1 MNKRKRILLLS
12 SVFLIALGIVLKV
25 SQVREENNNQVDINN
40 EVRGSKTL
48 QCEGVLEKAQGSL
61 DSFTI
66 DREWYLIEDSNYN
79 TIDIVLE
86 NSDIESELLDEITVS
101 YEIDGIE
108 NEIPFDEDSSSW
120 STSINVDNIEPGRY
134 DLTINAQMKACDVE
148 LKSVEAI
155 NISYPVYVTWTMDWE
170 GFDVE
175 QKYLDSIKKISND
188 YRMPITHF
196 FNPYIYLNLNIQ
208 RSKYLTDWVLGRQNV
223 GDSIGLHLHMNNKM
237 VEAAGVTPKT
247 DISWG
252 GWSKDGQDI
261 PNSVYGYDDYSKI
274 VKWAQAQ
281 FNKNGLPEPT
291 MFRAGAWF
299 ANEENLLVLED
310 LGFKLD
316 SSGRTYKVYGENELE
331 LPWDLQSTT
340 QPYRLN
346 RYNQN
351 NVNNPNMKLWEFPN
365 NGGDTWA
372 YSAEQLIK
380 NFDDNYSGG
389 ISNSRKVVTY
399 LSHPHWFNV
408 DEPKVINLLD
418 YTQKF
423 GIVND
428 KGPVVYT
435 TLDRIEIN

>member
-1 MNKRKRILLLS
+1 
-12 SVFLIALGIVLKV
+12 
-25 SQVREENNNQVDINN
+25 
-40 EVRGSKTL
+40 
-48 QCEGVLEKAQGSL
+48 
-61 DSFTI
+61 
-66 DREWYLIEDSNYN
+66 
-79 TIDIVLE
+79 
-86 NSDIESELLDEITVS
+86 
-101 YEIDGIE
+101 
-108 NEIPFDEDSSSW
+108 
-120 STSINVDNIEPGRY
+120 
-134 DLTINAQMKACDVE
+134 
-148 LKSVEAI
+148 
-155 NISYPVYVTWTMDWE
+155 
-170 GFDVE
+170 
-175 QKYLDSIKKISND
+175 
-188 YRMPITHF
+188 MPITHF
-196 FNPYIYLNLNIQ
+196 FNPFIYLNLNNE
-208 RSKYLTDWVLGRQNV
+208 RSKYLTDWVLSRQNV

-252 GWSKDGQDI
+252 GWAKDGQDI

-281 FNKNGLPEPT
+281 FKENDLPKPT

-299 ANEENLLVLED
+299 ADEENLLVLED

-331 LPWDLQSTT
+331 LPWDLENTT

-351 NVNNPNMKLWEFPN
+351 IVNNPNMDLLEFPN

-372 YSAEQLIK
+372 YSSEQLIK

-423 GIVND
+423 GIVNN
-428 KGPVVYT
+428 KGPVVFT